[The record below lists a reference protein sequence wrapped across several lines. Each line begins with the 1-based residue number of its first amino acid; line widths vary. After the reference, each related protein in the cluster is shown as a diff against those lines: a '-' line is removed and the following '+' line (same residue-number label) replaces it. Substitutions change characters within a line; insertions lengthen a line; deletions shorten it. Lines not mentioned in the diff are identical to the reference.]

1 MCSLKL
7 LHTDEGMLS
16 FKSVSHYYGLH
27 TPLEAAALV
36 GVDFELP
43 RDSVLLVSGHVGSG
57 KTSLALLAGKLLK
70 PTMGEV
76 RISDHMRPAVVF
88 QVPEQQFFCETVTD
102 EVLYGPRN
110 FGIPDPEKAYDQAMK
125 SVGLSPQ
132 VFADR
137 SPFKLS
143 GGEKRRIALACS
155 LALSPDILIL
165 DEPETSLDDFGLYLL
180 RILLEDLKGGMS
192 LVLATHWPEFYLDF
206 ATHLLLLNEG
216 KQAFF
221 GTLEELLRGDHES
234 IYNVLP
240 KSKIM
245 ESAKRLFLSRGRL
258 PRKIEELIVDEESD
272 IRC

>member
-1 MCSLKL
+1 
-7 LHTDEGMLS
+7 MLS

-57 KTSLALLAGKLLK
+57 KTTLALLAGKLLK

-88 QVPEQQFFCETVTD
+88 QVPEQQFFCETVRD

-272 IRC
+272 IKC